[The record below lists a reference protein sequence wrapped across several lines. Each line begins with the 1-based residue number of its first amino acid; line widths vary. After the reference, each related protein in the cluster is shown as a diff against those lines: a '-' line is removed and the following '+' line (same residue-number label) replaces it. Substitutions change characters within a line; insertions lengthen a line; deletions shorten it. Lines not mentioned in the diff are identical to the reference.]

1 MGIFRGGGNMGKEAG
16 DEGGDEGSDKRG
28 VGIGEEGNI

>member
-16 DEGGDEGSDKRG
+16 DEGSDKRG
-28 VGIGEEGNI
+28 VGIGGEGNI